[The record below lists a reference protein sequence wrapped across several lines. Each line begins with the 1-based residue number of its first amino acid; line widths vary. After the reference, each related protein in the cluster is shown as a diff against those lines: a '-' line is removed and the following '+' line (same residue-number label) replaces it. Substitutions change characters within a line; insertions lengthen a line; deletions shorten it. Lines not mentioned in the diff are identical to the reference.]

1 MRMDFKQKK
10 LYFAT
15 GAAADVTAALHDEE
29 EEEEASATEE
39 EEEEEEE
46 GTAAVMRPCA
56 RPIRSKMGWR
66 AERISFLS
74 LSMRPTKCL

>member
-1 MRMDFKQKK
+1 V
-10 LYFAT
+10 A
-15 GAAADVTAALHDEE
+15 AALHDEE
-29 EEEEASATEE
+29 DEEEASVAGEG
-39 EEEEEEE
+39 EE

-56 RPIRSKMGWR
+56 IPIRSKMGWR

>member
-1 MRMDFKQKK
+1 
-10 LYFAT
+10 LAT
-15 GAAADVTAALHDEE
+15 GAVADVTAALHDEE
-29 EEEEASATEE
+29 EEEEASVAG
-39 EEEEEEE
+39 EEEEE